1 MAILSRNRPGVLNLL
16 AGIVCAALIGLPW
29 AGHAADTFLD
39 AVLAEVNGRT
49 LTASDVAVARALS
62 LLGMRPSSEPILKA
76 DVDRMV
82 DGLLVDQEAAQLA
95 IGESEEELEAAWRV
109 AAART
114 GGMPAL
120 LQWLDE
126 TALDPTWA
134 RGMIR
139 RDVRYRRFLDLRF
152 RPFVFVSEEEL
163 AAALGPGSH
172 AAEAR
177 ERTRETLREAAV
189 ARELTA
195 WLLDARRRATIRY
208 ADGRP
213 GGAPLPFHMPPT
225 VER

>member
-1 MAILSRNRPGVLNLL
+1 LNLL

-95 IGESEEELEAAWRV
+95 IGESEEELEAAWRA

-152 RPFVFVSEEEL
+152 RTFVFVTDAEI

-172 AAEAR
+172 GADAR
-177 ERTRETLREAAV
+177 ERAREALREAAV
-189 ARELTA
+189 ARELAA
-195 WLLDARRRATIRY
+195 WLVEARRRATLRY

-213 GGAPLPFHMPPT
+213 GGTPLPFRMPPT
-225 VER
+225 VGR

>member
-1 MAILSRNRPGVLNLL
+1 MAILSRNRPGVLSLL

-189 ARELTA
+189 ARELAA
-195 WLLDARRRATIRY
+195 WLVEARRRATIRY

-213 GGAPLPFHMPPT
+213 GGVPLPFPMPPT
-225 VER
+225 AGR

>member
-1 MAILSRNRPGVLNLL
+1 V
-16 AGIVCAALIGLPW
+16 ALIGLPG
-29 AGHAADTFLD
+29 AGHAAATFLD

-49 LTASDVAVARALS
+49 LTASDAGIARAFS
-62 LLGMRPSSEPILKA
+62 LFGMRPSNEPILRE
-76 DVDRMV
+76 DVDRMI
-82 DGLLVDQEAAQLA
+82 DGLLVDQEAAQLV
-95 IGESEEELEAAWRV
+95 IGEDEEALEVAWRA
-109 AAART
+109 AAARI
-114 GGMPAL
+114 GGMEAL
-120 LQWLDE
+120 VRWLDE
-126 TALDPTWA
+126 VALDSTWA
-134 RGMIR
+134 RGMVR
-139 RDVRYRRFLDLRF
+139 REVRCRRFLDLRF